1 MIPSARIN
9 ATIEILEKVG
19 SSSLNVDRVT
29 LSYFRQ
35 RRFAGAKDRSFIIQ
49 LVYRLVRNRIK
60 INWWLDSL
68 NLAFS
73 PRFQV
78 IAGLALFN
86 DGPIEDIE
94 DLFKE
99 GEHSTGLLDDEEGNL
114 IKELVPQSIFNEKMP
129 DNVKYECPDW
139 IADRLR
145 PIYGN
150 DLNSHLEALNAEAS
164 FDLRL
169 NTLTNPNREGIRQAL
184 KRQGL
189 KTELTTYSPF
199 GLRSNRR
206 QRLDGT
212 KYFKSGLIEVQDEG
226 SQLAALLVGAAPG
239 MQIIDFCT
247 GSGGKAMVMGGL
259 MQNTGRIVAMEVSQN
274 RLKQAGI
281 RISRAGLHNIE
292 RKLISDEND
301 KKIKRL
307 TKKFDRVLV
316 DAPCTG
322 TGTWRRDPDTRAK
335 YSDLDLE
342 NMMSLQDRI
351 LASAARLTKPGG
363 CLVYVTCSLLR
374 EENEDRIIAL
384 LSRRKD
390 YKIVPIPK
398 IWDEQV
404 TVKGGGKC
412 PTNSEMLRLTP
423 KEHNTD
429 GFFAA
434 VLRRDLD

>member
-19 SSSLNVDRVT
+19 RSSLNVDRVT

-68 NLAFS
+68 SLAIS
-73 PRFQV
+73 PRSQV

-114 IKELVPQSIFNEKMP
+114 IKELVTQSIFNEKMP

-150 DLNSHLEALNAEAS
+150 DLNSHLEALNTEAS

-239 MQIIDFCT
+239 MQIIDFCA
-247 GSGGKAMVMGGL
+247 GSGGKAIVMGGL

-390 YKIVPIPK
+390 YTIVPIPK

-404 TVKGGGKC
+404 TVKGGGQC

>member
-1 MIPSARIN
+1 M
-9 ATIEILEKVG
+9 
-19 SSSLNVDRVT
+19 
-29 LSYFRQ
+29 
-35 RRFAGAKDRSFIIQ
+35 
-49 LVYRLVRNRIK
+49 
-60 INWWLDSL
+60 
-68 NLAFS
+68 
-73 PRFQV
+73 
-78 IAGLALFN
+78 
-86 DGPIEDIE
+86 
-94 DLFKE
+94 
-99 GEHSTGLLDDEEGNL
+99 
-114 IKELVPQSIFNEKMP
+114 
-129 DNVKYECPDW
+129 
-139 IADRLR
+139 
-145 PIYGN
+145 
-150 DLNSHLEALNAEAS
+150 
-164 FDLRL
+164 
-169 NTLTNPNREGIRQAL
+169 
-184 KRQGL
+184 
-189 KTELTTYSPF
+189 
-199 GLRSNRR
+199 
-206 QRLDGT
+206 
-212 KYFKSGLIEVQDEG
+212 
-226 SQLAALLVGAAPG
+226 
-239 MQIIDFCT
+239 
-247 GSGGKAMVMGGL
+247 
-259 MQNTGRIVAMEVSQN
+259 
-274 RLKQAGI
+274 
-281 RISRAGLHNIE
+281 
-292 RKLISDEND
+292 ISDEND

-390 YKIVPIPK
+390 YTIVPIPK

>member
-1 MIPSARIN
+1 VIPSARIN
-9 ATIEILEKVG
+9 ATIEILEKVDR
-19 SSSLNVDRVT
+19 SSLNVDRVT

-35 RRFAGAKDRSFIIQ
+35 RRFAGAKDRSFIIE

-68 NLAFS
+68 SLAIS
-73 PRFQV
+73 PRSQV

-86 DGPIEDIE
+86 DGPLDDIE

-99 GEHSTGLLDDEEGNL
+99 GQHSTGLLDDEEGNL
-114 IKELVPQSIFNEKMP
+114 IKELVTQSIFNEKMP

-150 DLNSHLEALNAEAS
+150 DLNSHLEALNTEAS

-239 MQIIDFCT
+239 MQIIDFCA
-247 GSGGKAMVMGGL
+247 GSGGKALVMGGL

-281 RISRAGLHNIE
+281 RISRAGLHNVE
-292 RKLISDEND
+292 RKLITDEND

-307 TKKFDRVLV
+307 AKKFDRVLV

-335 YSDLDLE
+335 YSDIDLE
-342 NMMSLQDRI
+342 NMISLQDRI

-363 CLVYVTCSLLR
+363 YLVYVTCSLLQ
-374 EENEDRIIAL
+374 EENEDRITVL

-390 YKIVPIPK
+390 YNIVPIPK

-412 PTNSEMLRLTP
+412 PTNLEMLRLTP

>member
-9 ATIEILEKVG
+9 ATIEILEKVDR
-19 SSSLNVDRVT
+19 SSLNVDRVT
-29 LSYFRQ
+29 ASYFRQ
-35 RRFAGAKDRSFIIQ
+35 RRFAGAKDRSFIIE
-49 LVYRLVRNRIK
+49 LVYRLIRNRIK
-60 INWWLDSL
+60 INWWLKSL
-68 NLAFS
+68 DLAIN
-73 PRFQV
+73 PRSQV

-86 DGPIEDIE
+86 EGPIEDTA
-94 DLFKE
+94 DLFEE
-99 GEHSTGLLDDEEGNL
+99 GVYSTGLLDDEEGNL
-114 IKELVPQSIFNEKMP
+114 IKELAVQSIINKKMP

-145 PIYGN
+145 PIYG
-150 DLNSHLEALNAEAS
+150 DETNSHLEALNTEAS

-169 NTLTNPNREGIRQAL
+169 NTLTNPNREGIRKAL
-184 KRQGL
+184 KKQGL
-189 KTELTTYSPF
+189 ETELTPYSPF
-199 GLRSNRR
+199 GLRANRR
-206 QRLDGT
+206 QRIDGT
-212 KYFKSGLIEVQDEG
+212 KHFKSGLIEVQDEG
-226 SQLAALLVGAAPG
+226 SQLTALLVGAAPG

-247 GSGGKAMVMGGL
+247 GSGGKALVMGGL

-274 RLKQAGI
+274 RLNQAGI

-292 RKLISDEND
+292 RKLISDESD
-301 KKIKRL
+301 KKTKRL
-307 TKKFDRVLV
+307 AKKFDRVLV

-322 TGTWRRDPDTRAK
+322 TGTWRRYPDIRAK

-374 EENEDRIIAL
+374 EENEDRITAL
-384 LSRRKD
+384 LSRRED
-390 YKIVPIPK
+390 YKIVPISK
-398 IWDEQV
+398 IWNEQV
-404 TVKGGGKC
+404 TVKGGGEC
-412 PTNSEMLRLTP
+412 PTNLEMLRLTP

-434 VLRRDLD
+434 VLMRDFD

>member
-9 ATIEILEKVG
+9 ATIEILEKVDR
-19 SSSLNVDRVT
+19 SSLNVDRVT

-35 RRFAGAKDRSFIIQ
+35 RRFAGAKDRSFIIE

-68 NLAFS
+68 SLAIS
-73 PRFQV
+73 PRSQV

-114 IKELVPQSIFNEKMP
+114 IKELVTQSIFNEKMP

-150 DLNSHLEALNAEAS
+150 DLNSHLEALNTEAS

-239 MQIIDFCT
+239 MQIIDFCA
-247 GSGGKAMVMGGL
+247 GSGGKALVMGGL

-307 TKKFDRVLV
+307 AKKFDRVLV

-384 LSRRKD
+384 ISRRKD

-429 GFFAA
+429 GFFTA

>member
-19 SSSLNVDRVT
+19 RSSLNVDRVT

-35 RRFAGAKDRSFIIQ
+35 RRFAGAKDRSFIIK

-68 NLAFS
+68 SLAIS
-73 PRFQV
+73 PRSQV

-114 IKELVPQSIFNEKMP
+114 IKELVTQSIFNEKMP

-150 DLNSHLEALNAEAS
+150 DLNSHLEALNTEAS

-247 GSGGKAMVMGGL
+247 GSGGKALVMGGL

>member
-9 ATIEILEKVG
+9 ATIEILEKVDR
-19 SSSLNVDRVT
+19 SSLNVDRVT

-35 RRFAGAKDRSFIIQ
+35 RRFAGAKDRSFIIE

-68 NLAFS
+68 SLAIS
-73 PRFQV
+73 PRSQV

-99 GEHSTGLLDDEEGNL
+99 GQHSTGLLDDEEGNL

-139 IADRLR
+139 IAERLR

-150 DLNSHLEALNAEAS
+150 DLNSQLEALNTEAS

-239 MQIIDFCT
+239 MQIIDFCA
-247 GSGGKAMVMGGL
+247 GSGGKALVMGGL

-412 PTNSEMLRLTP
+412 PTKLEMLRLTP

-434 VLRRDLD
+434 VLRRGLD

>member
-9 ATIEILEKVG
+9 ATIEILEKVDR
-19 SSSLNVDRVT
+19 SSLNVDRVT

-35 RRFAGAKDRSFIIQ
+35 RRFAGAKDRSFIIE

-68 NLAFS
+68 SLAIS
-73 PRFQV
+73 PRSQV

-86 DGPIEDIE
+86 DGPLDDIE

-99 GEHSTGLLDDEEGNL
+99 GQHSTGLLDDEEGNL
-114 IKELVPQSIFNEKMP
+114 IKELVTQSIFNEKMP

-150 DLNSHLEALNAEAS
+150 DLNSHLEALNTEAS

-239 MQIIDFCT
+239 MQIIDFCA
-247 GSGGKAMVMGGL
+247 GSGGKALVMGGL

-307 TKKFDRVLV
+307 AKKFDRVLV

-322 TGTWRRDPDTRAK
+322 TGTWRRDPDRRAK

-363 CLVYVTCSLLR
+363 CLIYVTCSLLR
-374 EENEDRIIAL
+374 EENEDRITAL

-390 YKIVPIPK
+390 YMIVPIPK

-404 TVKGGGKC
+404 TVKGGGEC

>member
-9 ATIEILEKVG
+9 ATIEILEEVG
-19 SSSLNVDRVT
+19 RSSLNVDRVT

-68 NLAFS
+68 SLAIS
-73 PRFQV
+73 PRSQV

-114 IKELVPQSIFNEKMP
+114 IKELVTQSIFNEKMP

-150 DLNSHLEALNAEAS
+150 DLNSHLEALNTEAS

-212 KYFKSGLIEVQDEG
+212 KYFKAGLIEVQDEG

-239 MQIIDFCT
+239 MQIIDFCA
-247 GSGGKAMVMGGL
+247 GSGGKAIVMGGL

-390 YKIVPIPK
+390 YTIVPIPK

-404 TVKGGGKC
+404 TVKGGGQC